1 MRIGMIGLGAMGL
14 PIAKRLLGA
23 GHELCAFDLS
33 PRAAGEAEAAGAR
46 MCPTA
51 GEAAAD
57 TEVLFCSLPNAA
69 IVRSVLEEILGR
81 ESIGASV
88 IADLSSIAPES
99 ARKFSEMAAARG
111 ITYMDCPVSGGVGG
125 AAAGTLTVMAGGP
138 DQAFLRMRPLFET
151 IGRKICHIGPVGA
164 GSGVKMV
171 NNYLLGCN
179 MAAAA
184 EALVLGAKIGLGLD
198 TMYEIIRESSGRSFI
213 IENKIP
219 NFIKKRS
226 FEGGFAVDLEYK
238 DLGLAV
244 ETAKQLSMPIPM
256 GSTAVQMFE
265 AARAKGFGRQD
276 ITSLLKIWEELMDT
290 EVR

>member
-1 MRIGMIGLGAMGL
+1 MRSGCWARGTS
-14 PIAKRLLGA
+14 
-23 GHELCAFDLS
+23 CAPLTS
-33 PRAAGEAEAAGAR
+33 PRAPRAR
-46 MCPTA
+46 RKRRA
-51 GEAAAD
+51 RASA
-57 TEVLFCSLPNAA
+57 
-69 IVRSVLEEILGR
+69 RRR

-111 ITYMDCPVSGGVGG
+111 IIYMDCPVSGGVGG

-138 DQAFLRMRPLFET
+138 DRAFLRMRPLFET
-151 IGRKICHIGPVGA
+151 IGRKICHIGPVG
-164 GSGVKMV
+164 
-171 NNYLLGCN
+171 
-179 MAAAA
+179 
-184 EALVLGAKIGLGLD
+184 
-198 TMYEIIRESSGRSFI
+198 
-213 IENKIP
+213 
-219 NFIKKRS
+219 

>member
-1 MRIGMIGLGAMGL
+1 MPTGTSDGAKSTR
-14 PIAKRLLGA
+14 PSRSAV
-23 GHELCAFDLS
+23 S
-33 PRAAGEAEAAGAR
+33 TR
-46 MCPTA
+46 M
-51 GEAAAD
+51 
-57 TEVLFCSLPNAA
+57 L
-69 IVRSVLEEILGR
+69 
-81 ESIGASV
+81 
-88 IADLSSIAPES
+88 
-99 ARKFSEMAAARG
+99 
-111 ITYMDCPVSGGVGG
+111 PVS
-125 AAAGTLTVMAGGP
+125 A
-138 DQAFLRMRPLFET
+138 ET
-151 IGRKICHIGPVGA
+151 QSSGPVRLPVSLRARCGTISPTKPSRPA
-164 GSGVKMV
+164 K
-171 NNYLLGCN
+171 LTT
-179 MAAAA
+179 AAA

>member
-46 MCPTA
+46 ICPTA

-111 ITYMDCPVSGGVGG
+111 ITYMDCPVLS
-125 AAAGTLTVMAGGP
+125 L
-138 DQAFLRMRPLFET
+138 
-151 IGRKICHIGPVGA
+151 IHI
-164 GSGVKMV
+164 
-171 NNYLLGCN
+171 
-179 MAAAA
+179 
-184 EALVLGAKIGLGLD
+184 
-198 TMYEIIRESSGRSFI
+198 
-213 IENKIP
+213 
-219 NFIKKRS
+219 
-226 FEGGFAVDLEYK
+226 
-238 DLGLAV
+238 
-244 ETAKQLSMPIPM
+244 
-256 GSTAVQMFE
+256 
-265 AARAKGFGRQD
+265 
-276 ITSLLKIWEELMDT
+276 
-290 EVR
+290 

>member
-1 MRIGMIGLGAMGL
+1 
-14 PIAKRLLGA
+14 
-23 GHELCAFDLS
+23 
-33 PRAAGEAEAAGAR
+33 
-46 MCPTA
+46 
-51 GEAAAD
+51 
-57 TEVLFCSLPNAA
+57 
-69 IVRSVLEEILGR
+69 
-81 ESIGASV
+81 
-88 IADLSSIAPES
+88 
-99 ARKFSEMAAARG
+99 
-111 ITYMDCPVSGGVGG
+111 
-125 AAAGTLTVMAGGP
+125 
-138 DQAFLRMRPLFET
+138 
-151 IGRKICHIGPVGA
+151 
-164 GSGVKMV
+164 MV

-265 AARAKGFGRQD
+265 GRRGPKD
-276 ITSLLKIWEELMDT
+276 SAGRTSP
-290 EVR
+290 RS